1 LCRNGRQADQDEGK
15 EDMPVPTVKKAATID
30 ELTDKLA
37 RVSAAALIEYR
48 GLTVKEISNLRT
60 DLRKRNVELQVT
72 KNTLLR
78 QAAHRNHMLD
88 LDHLFEGPTA
98 VAFIY
103 EDEAAGTKALNDY
116 FRTARVGQIKAGL
129 LRGGRGL
136 TAEQF
141 TKLADLPSREV
152 LLAQIAGL
160 FNGPLSQMASLLNA
174 PMQQFAYALG
184 AFEEKGG
191 AGVQTGAGAVAV
203 AETPAAAPEAAPEAV
218 SAGPATPEPP
228 SATVGAAEAVAPDQ
242 PAVQSAGDIG
252 GAPAAAPEVAAEPAT
267 ASAAV
272 GEVSA
277 AAPEAVAPTE
287 PIGPVAGDALAVAAD
302 IAATA
307 EPVAPSVGGAAG
319 ATPEVVAAAEPVA
332 PSSGA
337 PAAAAEV
344 AVPDQPAAPAAE
356 APPTVEPAG
365 DEPPAE

>member
-1 LCRNGRQADQDEGK
+1 
-15 EDMPVPTVKKAATID
+15 MPTAKKAATID

-88 LDHLFEGPTA
+88 LDHLFDGPTA

-129 LRGGRGL
+129 LRGGRSL

-174 PMQQFAYALG
+174 PMQQFAYALA

-191 AGVQTGAGAVAV
+191 AGVQAGAGAAAV
-203 AETPAAAPEAAPEAV
+203 AETPAAAPETTAPQAV
-218 SAGPATPEPP
+218 SAEPATPEPQ
-228 SATVGAAEAVAPDQ
+228 SAAPGTGEAVVSDQ
-242 PAVQSAGDIG
+242 PAVQNAGDVG
-252 GAPAAAPEVAAEPAT
+252 SAPAAAPEVAATAEPAT
-267 ASAAV
+267 ASA
-272 GEVSA
+272 GEVSGTAPEAIAATEPIAPGAGDASTVAAA
-277 AAPEAVAPTE
+277 AAPEVVAPE
-287 PIGPVAGDALAVAAD
+287 
-302 IAATA
+302 
-307 EPVAPSVGGAAG
+307 E
-319 ATPEVVAAAEPVA
+319 
-332 PSSGA
+332 
-337 PAAAAEV
+337 PAALT
-344 AVPDQPAAPAAE
+344 AE
-356 APPTVEPAG
+356 APTTVEPADG
-365 DEPPAE
+365 EQPAE